1 MKKLV
6 LWFLCAVQL
15 ISASQKI
22 GVAKCCSTSYM
33 LLRASCKEQIRH
45 DVEQNPVKDI
55 EAEVKVLEETTWLIP
70 VHSHENNRTK
80 TADFH
85 FNYDL
90 IQCPDGYVVKHTLD
104 FKLYND
110 GSLVTNWGNFPSGTF
125 CLDQFLTKSDP
136 EYVARFCVPDP
147 CRNGYCMRK
156 CCPLGMVINFST
168 GECEIHP
175 KEFDFAIQ
183 NEDGSVVNTTDI
195 SIVDGATLPVCKNG
209 INVLQPDIYGEKD
222 EFYIL
227 PSGQLKIPAYEHDE
241 SIIDD
246 FCIENF
252 SDGNITVR

>member
-1 MKKLV
+1 
-6 LWFLCAVQL
+6 
-15 ISASQKI
+15 
-22 GVAKCCSTSYM
+22 
-33 LLRASCKEQIRH
+33 
-45 DVEQNPVKDI
+45 
-55 EAEVKVLEETTWLIP
+55 
-70 VHSHENNRTK
+70 
-80 TADFH
+80 
-85 FNYDL
+85 
-90 IQCPDGYVVKHTLD
+90 
-104 FKLYND
+104 
-110 GSLVTNWGNFPSGTF
+110 
-125 CLDQFLTKSDP
+125 
-136 EYVARFCVPDP
+136 
-147 CRNGYCMRK
+147 
-156 CCPLGMVINFST
+156 MVINFST